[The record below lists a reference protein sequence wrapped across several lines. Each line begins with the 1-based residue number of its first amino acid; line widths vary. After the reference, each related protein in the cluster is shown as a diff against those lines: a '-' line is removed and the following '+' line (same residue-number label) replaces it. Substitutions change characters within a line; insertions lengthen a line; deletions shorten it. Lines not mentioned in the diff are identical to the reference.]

1 MPCPVICW
9 ELLARDLRKQ
19 QDFFGR
25 LFDWEISG
33 KPGQNWASVAS
44 GMADGT
50 ITQATPPASDIVL
63 TVQVEDVAATVDK
76 AIRLGARVVNPPAP
90 YPDGSMASLIRDPEG
105 NLLWVSKPPAGS

>member
-1 MPCPVICW
+1 M
-9 ELLARDLRKQ
+9 
-19 QDFFGR
+19 
-25 LFDWEISG
+25 
-33 KPGQNWASVAS
+33 
-44 GMADGT
+44 
-50 ITQATPPASDIVL
+50 L